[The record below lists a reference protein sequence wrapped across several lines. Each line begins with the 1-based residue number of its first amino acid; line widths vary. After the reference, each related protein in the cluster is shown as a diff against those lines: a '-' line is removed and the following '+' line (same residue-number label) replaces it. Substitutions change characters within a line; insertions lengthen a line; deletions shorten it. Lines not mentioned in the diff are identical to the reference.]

1 MYNCYSD
8 ERGTF
13 VKIHISENIRAMRK
27 ACKLTQEQLAEA
39 LGVTVG
45 AVSKWES
52 AMSVPDISTIIGLA
66 EFFDTSV
73 DVLLGY
79 ESQKGG
85 MEKTL
90 EALRTMRHQKQFAE
104 GMREAEKALK
114 KYPNLFDIV
123 YECAMLYAVGG
134 RERKSVKECRRAIEL
149 YEQALEMLS
158 QNTNPNIGDIGIRR
172 EMANLYIA
180 MGEAETGIA
189 ILRQSNIRGINDA
202 VIGYALASVSHKPE
216 EALPFLSRAMI
227 DVVINQLQ
235 ELGIGFSNAYL
246 DLGQTED
253 AIYAMQWYAGILQ
266 GLRLPGE
273 ASFLDKLE
281 AICQSRVVT
290 LSMKLGKRED
300 ALQALRRAVILAR
313 RFDENPQYKLSG
325 IRFFHGS
332 GRETAYDDFGT
343 STLEGLRQEVTANP
357 QTRDEMQRLWEE
369 ATAQ

>member
-1 MYNCYSD
+1 M
-8 ERGTF
+8 
-13 VKIHISENIRAMRK
+13 KIHISENIRAMRK
-27 ACKLTQEQLAEA
+27 GCKLTQEQLAEA

-79 ESQKGG
+79 ESPKGG
-85 MEKTL
+85 VEKTR
-90 EALRTMRHQKQFAE
+90 ETLRTMRQQKLFDD

-134 RERKSVKECRRAIEL
+134 RERKSTKECHRAIEL

-189 ILRQSNIRGINDA
+189 ILRKSNIRGINDA
-202 VIGYALASVSHKPE
+202 VIGYALASVSHQPE

-227 DVVINQLQ
+227 DTVLNQMQ
-235 ELGIGFSNAYL
+235 ELSIGFYNAYL
-246 DLGQTED
+246 DLGQEEE
-253 AIYAMQWYAGILQ
+253 AIYAAEWYAEILR
-266 GLRLPGE
+266 GLRMPGE

-281 AICQSRVVT
+281 AIGLCRVVA
-290 LSMKLGKRED
+290 LSMKRGNREK
-300 ALQALRRAVILAR
+300 ALQALRRAVMLAR
-313 RFDENPQYKLSG
+313 RFDENPQYKMSG

-332 GRETAYDDFGT
+332 GQETAYDDFGT
-343 STLEGLRQEVTANP
+343 STLEGLHQQITANP
-357 QTRDEMQRLWEE
+357 ETRNEMQRLWEE

>member
-1 MYNCYSD
+1 MRIN
-8 ERGTF
+8 
-13 VKIHISENIRAMRK
+13 ISENIRIMRK
-27 ACKLTQEQLAEA
+27 NHKLTQEQLAEA

-52 AMSVPDISTIIGLA
+52 ALSVPDISTIIRLA

-73 DVLLGY
+73 DALLGY
-79 ESQKGG
+79 ESLKGNV
-85 MEKTL
+85 EKTK
-90 EALRTMRHQKQFAE
+90 ETLRTMRQQKQFPD

-134 RERKSVKECRRAIEL
+134 RERKSTKECHRAIEL

-180 MGEAETGIA
+180 MGEADTGIA
-189 ILRQSNIRGINDA
+189 ILRKSNIRGINDA

-216 EALPFLSRAMI
+216 DALPFLSRAMI
-227 DVVINQLQ
+227 DTVLNQMQ
-235 ELGIGFSNAYL
+235 ELSIGFYNAYL
-246 DLGQTED
+246 DLGHEEE
-253 AIYAMQWYAGILQ
+253 AIYAAEWYAEILE
-266 GLRLPGE
+266 GLRMPGE

-281 AICQSRVVT
+281 AIGLCRVVA
-290 LSMKLGKRED
+290 LSMKRGNREK
-300 ALQALRRAVILAR
+300 ALQALRRAVMLAR
-313 RFDENPQYKLSG
+313 RFDENPQYKMSG

-332 GRETAYDDFGT
+332 GQETAYDDFGT
-343 STLEGLRQEVTANP
+343 STLEGLHQQITANP
-357 QTRDEMQRLWEE
+357 ETRNEMQRLWEE

>member
-1 MYNCYSD
+1 M
-8 ERGTF
+8 
-13 VKIHISENIRAMRK
+13 KINISENIRAMRK
-27 ACKLTQEQLAEA
+27 SCKLTQEQLAEA

-79 ESQKGG
+79 ESPRGG
-85 MEKTL
+85 VEKTTESL
-90 EALRTMRHQKQFAE
+90 LMMRQEKRFTE

-134 RERKSVKECRRAIEL
+134 RERKSVKECRRGIEL
-149 YEQALEMLS
+149 YEQALELLS

-180 MGEAETGIA
+180 IGEAEKGIA

-216 EALPFLSRAMI
+216 EALPFLSRGMI
-227 DVVINQLQ
+227 DVVFNQMQ
-235 ELGIGFSNAYL
+235 ELSIGLSNAYL
-246 DLGQTED
+246 DLGQEEE
-253 AIYAMQWYAGILQ
+253 AIYAMEWYAQVLQ
-266 GLRLPGE
+266 GLRRPGE
-273 ASFLDKLE
+273 SSFLDKLE
-281 AICQSRVVT
+281 AICLCRVVS
-290 LSMKLGKRED
+290 LRMKQGQRD
-300 ALQALRRAVILAR
+300 AALQALRRGVMLAKQ
-313 RFDENPQYKLSG
+313 FDENPRYKMSG

-332 GRETAYDDFGT
+332 GTETAYDDFGT
-343 STLEGLRQEVTANP
+343 STLEGLYQQLTSNP
-357 QTRDEMQRLWEE
+357 KTRAQMQALWEE
-369 ATAQ
+369 V

>member
-1 MYNCYSD
+1 MRIN
-8 ERGTF
+8 
-13 VKIHISENIRAMRK
+13 ISENIRTMRK
-27 ACKLTQEQLAEA
+27 ACRLTQEQLAEA

-79 ESQKGG
+79 ELPKGG
-85 MEKTL
+85 VEKTK
-90 EALRTMRHQKQFAE
+90 EALRAMRQQKMFSD

-123 YECAMLYAVGG
+123 HECAMLYAVGG
-134 RERKSVKECRRAIEL
+134 RERKSVKECRRGIEL
-149 YEQALEMLS
+149 YEQALELLS

-180 MGEAETGIA
+180 VGEAETGIS
-189 ILRQSNIRGINDA
+189 ILRESNIRGINDA
-202 VIGYALASVSHKPE
+202 VIGYALASVSHKAE

-227 DVVINQLQ
+227 DTVFNQMQ
-235 ELGIGFSNAYL
+235 ELSIGFSNAYL
-246 DLGQTED
+246 DMGQADD
-253 AIYAMQWYAGILQ
+253 AAYAMEWYAEILQ

-273 ASFLDKLE
+273 PSFLDKME
-281 AICQSRVVT
+281 AICLCRVVT
-290 LSMKLGKRED
+290 LSMNQGNREK

-313 RFDENPQYKLSG
+313 RFDEKPQYKLSG

-332 GRETAYDDFGT
+332 GNETAYDDLGT
-343 STLEGLRQEVTANP
+343 STLEGLHQQITGNP
-357 QTRDEMQRLWEE
+357 ETRAEMQRLWEE
-369 ATAQ
+369 ANEQ

>member
-1 MYNCYSD
+1 M
-8 ERGTF
+8 
-13 VKIHISENIRAMRK
+13 KIHISENIRAMRK
-27 ACKLTQEQLAEA
+27 GCKLTQEQLAEA

-52 AMSVPDISTIIGLA
+52 AMSVPDIGTIIGLA

-79 ESQKGG
+79 ESPKGG
-85 MEKTL
+85 VEKTK
-90 EALRTMRHQKQFAE
+90 ETLRTMRQQKLFDD
-104 GMREAEKALK
+104 GMPEAEKALK

-134 RERKSVKECRRAIEL
+134 RERKSTKECHRAIEL
-149 YEQALEMLS
+149 YERALEMLS

-189 ILRQSNIRGINDA
+189 LLRQCNIRGINDA

-216 EALPFLSRAMI
+216 DALPFLSRAMI
-227 DVVINQLQ
+227 DTVLNQMQ
-235 ELGIGFSNAYL
+235 ELSVGFCNAYL
-246 DLGQTED
+246 DLGQEEE
-253 AIYAMQWYAGILQ
+253 AIYAVEWYAGILE
-266 GLRLPGE
+266 GLRKPGE

-281 AICQSRVVT
+281 AICLCRVVA
-290 LSMKLGKRED
+290 LRMKRGNREKS
-300 ALQALRRAVILAR
+300 LQALRRAVMLAR
-313 RFDENPQYKLSG
+313 RFDENPQYKMSG

-332 GRETAYDDFGT
+332 GQETAYDDFGT
-343 STLEGLRQEVTANP
+343 STLEGLHQQITANP
-357 QTRDEMQRLWEE
+357 ETRAEMQRLWEE